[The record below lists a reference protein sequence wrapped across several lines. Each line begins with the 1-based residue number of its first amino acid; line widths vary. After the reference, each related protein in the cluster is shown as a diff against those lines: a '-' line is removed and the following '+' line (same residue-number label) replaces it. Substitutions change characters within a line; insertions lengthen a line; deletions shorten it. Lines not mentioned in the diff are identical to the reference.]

1 MAALHL
7 MSPTSCHL
15 YNNMIIQSGSP
26 FDTVIPMEEA
36 VRRTRTLAQL
46 VGCDYKSD
54 QARMVDCLRRIDP
67 QVLINQEQS
76 VSNYS
81 LNMVPFPPVIDGHFL
96 LEDPEIL
103 ISNNIFKKCAMM
115 IGTNANEGLSEML
128 EYMPGKTVHKL
139 PT

>member
-1 MAALHL
+1 
-7 MSPTSCHL
+7 
-15 YNNMIIQSGSP
+15 MIVQL
-26 FDTVIPMEEA
+26 VVEPMEHYTA
-36 VRRTRTLAQL
+36 LTRTLAQL

-54 QARMVDCLRRIDP
+54 RARTVDCLRRIDP

-128 EYMPGKTVHKL
+128 EYMPGKTVNKASW
-139 PT
+139 

>member
-1 MAALHL
+1 MKALVGAFNQEKAL
-7 MSPTSCHL
+7 VGAFS
-15 YNNMIIQSGSP
+15 
-26 FDTVIPMEEA
+26 VIVQPVLEPMEHYTA
-36 VRRTRTLAQL
+36 LTRTLAQL

-128 EYMPGKTVHKL
+128 EYMPGKAVHK
-139 PT
+139 TSW

>member
-1 MAALHL
+1 
-7 MSPTSCHL
+7 
-15 YNNMIIQSGSP
+15 MIVQP
-26 FDTVIPMEEA
+26 VVEPMEHYTA
-36 VRRTRTLAQL
+36 LTRTLAQL

-128 EYMPGKTVHKL
+128 EYMPGKAVHK
-139 PT
+139 TSR